1 MKKTTIALVVA
12 VAGFAAVAQAAPKDN
27 TWYTGGKIGW
37 SQYHDTGFYQSSG
50 LKVSNS
56 NTKPDQLAAGAYVG
70 FQANPYVGFELGYDW
85 LGRMQYRAN
94 DDGQGA
100 ALKTHGIQLAAK
112 FGYPVTND
120 IDIYT
125 RLGGM
130 VWRTDVKT
138 DGGFKDHDTGIS
150 PLAAI
155 GVEYA
160 ITPSVA
166 TRLDYQYVHHIGDG
180 DSIGTRPDNTTLSLG
195 LAYRFG
201 QNAQPAPVVAPT
213 TTKFELKSDV
223 LFGFDKA
230 NIKDEGKVEL
240 DQLYSQLNN
249 IAATDGQIV
258 VTGHTDRIGNAAYNQ
273 KLSEKRA
280 QSVVDYL
287 VNKGIPSDR
296 ISAAGVGAA
305 QPVTG
310 DTCNTIKQRNA
321 KIACFAPDR
330 RVEVEIT
337 GLREV
342 K

>member
-37 SQYHDTGFYQSSG
+37 SQYHDTGFYESSPAN
-50 LKVSNS
+50 VSNA
-56 NTKPDQLAAGAYVG
+56 NTKPDQFAAGAYVG

-85 LGRMQYRAN
+85 LGRMKYRADAGKN
-94 DDGQGA
+94 NSG

-120 IDIYT
+120 IDVYT

-130 VWRTDVKT
+130 VWRTDVKSP
-138 DGGFKDHDTGIS
+138 DFKDHDTGIS

-160 ITPSVA
+160 ITPSIA

-180 DSIGTRPDNTTLSLG
+180 DSLGTRPDNTTLSLG

-201 QNAQPAPVVAPT
+201 QDAQPAPVVAPT

-230 NIKDEGKVEL
+230 NIKEEGKVEL

-249 IAATDGQIV
+249 VAATDGQIV
-258 VTGHTDRIGNAAYNQ
+258 VTGHTDRIGKAAYNQ

-296 ISAAGVGAA
+296 ISAAGVGSA

-310 DTCNTIKQRNA
+310 DTCNTVAQRNA
-321 KIACFAPDR
+321 KIACLAPDR